1 MIRKI
6 FRILT
11 REEKRQL
18 VVHMLLDILI
28 SIADIVFL
36 ALLLLILNHYTGGA
50 GHAGRWSFPE
60 HWFEARNSIV
70 LISVYF
76 LLFSL
81 KNGLGHSIF
90 RAQCRYLMAVASRI
104 SRNKLFAYLE
114 GSYANYVNIDTSV
127 HIREISYHPREFSQH
142 VLGGI
147 QHIFTQSLL
156 ILLAITGIA
165 LFNLNLFVLLILI
178 LLPPVFVSFYFIRK
192 RLQSVRVVA
201 RTSSEKYLQHLQE
214 ALAGFVEG
222 NVYHKQEVLVDRY
235 FGIQRQFNESVADQ
249 LIILG
254 IPSRLVEIFAIF
266 GLVIIIG
273 LSYFSGNTAGGT
285 VLTIGVF
292 MAAAYKIIP
301 GIVKIMNAVGQMNTY
316 AFTVEQLGGGA
327 GRDEMEEAAVN
338 VPPIS
343 RISCRQLAFSYNGQ
357 RVLNKQ
363 DLDIGAGELIGI
375 CGPSGRGKSTI
386 LSLLLG
392 FLTPSSGEIHI
403 NGVVTDAA
411 MRRAY
416 WRRIA
421 YVKQQPF
428 LLHDTVLYNVTL
440 DGRRY
445 DRDRLHKA
453 ACATGLLQLIESFAE
468 RWDKVIAENGK
479 NISGG
484 QRQRI
489 AFTRALYKDA
499 DLLILD
505 EPFSELD
512 EGSEREMMDLC
523 LELTRGG
530 KTIILITHNKRN
542 LSFCHKTVVL
552 DES

>member
-6 FRILT
+6 LRILT

-18 VVHMLLDILI
+18 GIHTLLDILI

-50 GHAGRWSFPE
+50 GHTGRWSFPE
-60 HWFEARNSIV
+60 QWFEARNSII
-70 LISVYF
+70 LISVFF

-81 KNGLGHSIF
+81 KNGLGHFIF

-114 GSYANYVNIDTSV
+114 GSYADYVNIDTSV
-127 HIREISYHPREFSQH
+127 HIRDISYHPREFSQF
-142 VLGGI
+142 VLGGV

-156 ILLAITGIA
+156 IVLAVTGIA
-165 LFNLNLFVLLILI
+165 LFNLNLFVLLLLI

-201 RTSSEKYLQHLQE
+201 RASSEKYLQHLQE
-214 ALAGFVEG
+214 ALAGYVES
-222 NVYHKQEVLVDRY
+222 NVYHKQETLVERY
-235 FGIQRQFNESVADQ
+235 FGVQRQFNESVADQ
-249 LIILG
+249 LTILG
-254 IPSRLVEIFAIF
+254 IPSRLVEIFAIV
-266 GLVIIIG
+266 GLGLIIAR
-273 LSYFSGNTAGGT
+273 SYFSGNTAGGT

-316 AFTVEQLGGGA
+316 AFTIDQLGREA
-327 GRDEMEEAAVN
+327 GMDEMKEAAVN

-343 RISCRQLAFSYNGQ
+343 RISCRRLLFSYNGR

-363 DLDIGAGELIGI
+363 DLEIGAGELIGI

-386 LSLLLG
+386 LNLLLG
-392 FLTPSSGEIHI
+392 FLTPDSGDIYI
-403 NGVVTDAA
+403 NGVATDAT

-440 DGRRY
+440 DGGGY

-453 ACATGLLQLIESFAE
+453 ACVTGLLKLVESFPE
-468 RWDKVIAENGK
+468 SWDKVIAENGK

-512 EGSEREMMDLC
+512 EVSEREMMDLC
-523 LELTRGG
+523 LELTRRG
-530 KTIILITHNKRN
+530 KTILLITHNKEN
-542 LSFCHKTVVL
+542 LPFCHKTVVL

>member
-6 FRILT
+6 VRILT
-11 REEKRQL
+11 REEKRHL
-18 VVHMLLDILI
+18 VVHMLLDILMA
-28 SIADIVFL
+28 IADIGFL
-36 ALLLLILNHYTGGA
+36 ALLLLILNHYTNRTGQM
-50 GHAGRWSFPE
+50 GRWAFAE
-60 HWFEARNSIV
+60 AWFKGTNPML
-70 LISVYF
+70 LISVFF
-76 LLFSL
+76 LLFCL
-81 KNGLGHSIF
+81 KNGLGYFIF
-90 RAQCRYLMAVASRI
+90 RAQCRYLLAVASRI
-104 SRNKLFAYLE
+104 SRNKLFGYLE
-114 GSYANYVNIDTSV
+114 GSYANYVSIDTSV

-156 ILLAITGIA
+156 ILLAVAGIA
-165 LFNLNLFVLLILI
+165 LFNVKLFILLLLI

-192 RLQSVRVVA
+192 KLHTVRAVA
-201 RTSSEKYLQHLQE
+201 RTSSEKYLQYLQE
-214 ALAGFVEG
+214 ALAGFVES
-222 NVYHKQEVLVDRY
+222 NVYHRQEVLVERY
-235 FGIQRQFNESVADQ
+235 LGVQRRFNESVADQ

-254 IPSRLVEIFAIF
+254 MPSRLVEIFAIF

-273 LSYFSGNTAGGT
+273 LSYFSGNADGSA

-301 GIVKIMNAVGQMNTY
+301 GIVKIMNAMGQMNTY
-316 AFTVEQLGGGA
+316 SFTVDHLAKVDVPVGAAGG
-327 GRDEMEEAAVN
+327 D
-338 VPPIS
+338 VPAIN
-343 RISCRQLAFSYNGQ
+343 RVSCRQLLFSYNGQ

-363 DLDIGAGELIGI
+363 DLDIQAGEFIGI
-375 CGPSGRGKSTI
+375 CGPSGKGKSTI
-386 LSLLLG
+386 LNLLLG
-392 FLTPSSGEIHI
+392 FLTPDSGDIFI
-403 NGVVTDAA
+403 NGVSTDERA
-411 MRRAY
+411 RRAY
-416 WRRIA
+416 WGRIA

-428 LLHDTVLYNVTL
+428 LLHDTILYNVTL
-440 DGRRY
+440 GGGGY
-445 DRDRLHKA
+445 DRDRLDWA
-453 ACATGLLQLIESFAE
+453 ARRSGLLPLIDSFSE
-468 RWDKVIAENGK
+468 GWDKVIAENGK

-523 LELTRGG
+523 LELTRQG
-530 KTIILITHNKRN
+530 KTILLITHNRKN